1 MLDNHGTI
9 ANRMHIREFSSN
21 LRLGRE
27 EKRENWAILLF
38 PKTLFPP
45 IADWTENAEIF
56 DYFAILL
63 VGVYQAEFD
72 MI

>member
-1 MLDNHGTI
+1 MGRLQIECTS
-9 ANRMHIREFSSN
+9 ESSAPISDW
-21 LRLGRE
+21 E
-27 EKRENWAILLF
+27 ERRKEKTGPFYFF
-38 PKTLFPP
+38 PNTQFPP
-45 IADWTENAEIF
+45 IADWTENAETF